1 MLINELT
8 EQECGELLARASF
21 GRLGCSLNDQP
32 YIVPIYFVYE
42 TGYLYALSTLG
53 QKTEWMRKNPKVC
66 IQVDEIMGE
75 TRWVSVIANGRYE
88 ELREPQ
94 YTEERAHAR
103 KLLERRPQWW
113 RTAMAERQAK
123 SPSDLIPPLL
133 FRIQIDS
140 MTGLRATDQ
149 DPKH

>member
-1 MLINELT
+1 M
-8 EQECGELLARASF
+8 
-21 GRLGCSLNDQP
+21 
-32 YIVPIYFVYE
+32 
-42 TGYLYALSTLG
+42 
-53 QKTEWMRKNPKVC
+53 
-66 IQVDEIMGE
+66 
-75 TRWVSVIANGRYE
+75 SVIANGRYE